1 MDRISAIEKDF
12 LKNIK
17 VGWFLAKRDIRR
29 ANIWT
34 TTLIMAVMTLTFLNL
49 VVVSGILIG
58 LIQGS
63 EDAQKKYSIGDVVI
77 TSFLNRSYI
86 LDTQNVVNIV
96 KTIPNYKNHTVRY
109 SGSARFES
117 DYRSTIKP
125 GNYAMAP
132 GGHSWVS
139 TQRKK
144 RNFLEFPSLLSVD
157 LI

>member
-1 MDRISAIEKDF
+1 MDRISAIERDF

-86 LDTQNVVNIV
+86 LDTQKVVNIV
-96 KTIPNYKNHTVRY
+96 KTIPN
-109 SGSARFES
+109 
-117 DYRSTIKP
+117 
-125 GNYAMAP
+125 
-132 GGHSWVS
+132 
-139 TQRKK
+139 
-144 RNFLEFPSLLSVD
+144 
-157 LI
+157 